1 MKKILILLLLFTP
14 NFLLANELEKILND
28 ANKYTVKIYNSTD
41 TPFIEDNYQPA
52 AGSGFLI
59 DKVNGLI
66 VTNAHVASYSPS
78 LNRVNFKYSDPI
90 KSKQVYIDP
99 EIDLAFLKIDPK
111 DIPKNAIEA
120 KLQCKND
127 YKQGSGVVAF
137 GHPAGKDFTITRGI
151 ISAIRY
157 ETDFFEAIQTDAAIN
172 RGNSGGPLINIST
185 GEIIG
190 ISSFGVEEN
199 QGLNFALPSYS
210 VCKVI
215 ELFKNKKDPSPLDLK
230 VIFSNNKE
238 QGKFLRISEIIK
250 TEDNPLRVGGEITE
264 IDGKKVENPTQ
275 LSNETRGKTNITLK
289 LIRENK
295 TIELKLSPKPKGSV
309 TERVGLIF
317 SNVIIGDK
325 GTSTSL
331 DINQRM
337 NNPQGNLVV
346 QNLRSGP
353 ASGKLRKFDVIQY
366 IDGKEFKTIQSLH
379 DYLKDKKEI
388 EIFFR
393 RPSLNEERKINFTDY
408 FDKIEVKDIKI
419 LKLIFIL
426 LGQIEFGLEIL
437 GQFF

>member
-1 MKKILILLLLFTP
+1 MKKILILLLLFNP
-14 NFLLANELEKILND
+14 NLLLANELEKILND
-28 ANKYTVKIYNSTD
+28 ANKYTVKISNSTD
-41 TPFIEDNYQPA
+41 TPFIEDNYSPS

-59 DKVNGLI
+59 DKANGLI

-111 DIPKNAIEA
+111 DIPKTAIEA

-190 ISSFGVEEN
+190 ISSFGVEDN

-210 VCKVI
+210 VCKII

-238 QGKFLRISEIIK
+238 QGKFLKISEIIK
-250 TEDNPLRVGGEITE
+250 TENNPLRVGDEIIE

-275 LSNETRGKTNITLK
+275 LSNETRGKANITLK

-393 RPSLNEERKINFTDY
+393 RPNLNEERKINFTDY

-419 LKLIFIL
+419 LKF
-426 LGQIEFGLEIL
+426 E
-437 GQFF
+437 

>member
-1 MKKILILLLLFTP
+1 MKKILILLLLF
-14 NFLLANELEKILND
+14 NSNLLLANELEKILND
-28 ANKYTVKIYNSTD
+28 ANKYTVKISNSTD
-41 TPFIEDNYQPA
+41 TPFIEDNYSPSS
-52 AGSGFLI
+52 GSGFLI
-59 DKVNGLI
+59 DKTNGLI

-111 DIPKNAIEA
+111 DIPKTAIEA

-190 ISSFGVEEN
+190 ISSFGVEDN

-210 VCKVI
+210 VCKII

-238 QGKFLRISEIIK
+238 QGKFLKISEIIK
-250 TEDNPLRVGGEITE
+250 TENNPLRVGDEIIE

-275 LSNETRGKTNITLK
+275 LSNETRGKANITLK

-393 RPSLNEERKINFTDY
+393 RPNLNEERKINFTDY

-419 LKLIFIL
+419 LKF
-426 LGQIEFGLEIL
+426 E
-437 GQFF
+437 

>member
-1 MKKILILLLLFTP
+1 MKKILILLLLF
-14 NFLLANELEKILND
+14 NSNLLLANELEKILND
-28 ANKYTVKIYNSTD
+28 ANKYTVKISNSTD
-41 TPFIEDNYQPA
+41 TPFIEDNYSPSS
-52 AGSGFLI
+52 GSGFLI
-59 DKVNGLI
+59 DKANGLI

-111 DIPKNAIEA
+111 DIPKTAIEA

-190 ISSFGVEEN
+190 ISSFGVEDN

-210 VCKVI
+210 VCKII

-238 QGKFLRISEIIK
+238 QGKFLKISEIIK
-250 TEDNPLRVGGEITE
+250 TENNPLRVGDEIIE

-275 LSNETRGKTNITLK
+275 LSNETRGKANITLK
-289 LIRENK
+289 LTRENK

-419 LKLIFIL
+419 LKF
-426 LGQIEFGLEIL
+426 E
-437 GQFF
+437 

>member
-1 MKKILILLLLFTP
+1 MIRFIIPFI
-14 NFLLANELEKILND
+14 FLLITSAKANELEKILND

-41 TPFIEDNYQPA
+41 TPFIEDSYSPA

-59 DKVNGLI
+59 DKANGLI

-111 DIPKNAIEA
+111 DIPKTAIEA

-210 VCKVI
+210 VCKII

-238 QGKFLRISEIIK
+238 QGKFLKISEILK
-250 TEDNPLRVGGEITE
+250 SENNPLRVGDEIIE

-419 LKLIFIL
+419 LKF
-426 LGQIEFGLEIL
+426 E
-437 GQFF
+437 

>member
-1 MKKILILLLLFTP
+1 MKRILILLLLF
-14 NFLLANELEKILND
+14 NSNLLLANELEKILND
-28 ANKYTVKIYNSTD
+28 ANKYTVKINNSTD
-41 TPFIEDNYQPA
+41 TPFIEDTYSPSS
-52 AGSGFLI
+52 GSGFLI
-59 DKVNGLI
+59 DKTLGLI
-66 VTNAHVASYSPS
+66 VTNAHVSSYSPS
-78 LNRVNFKYSDPI
+78 LNRINFKYSDPI

-99 EIDLAFLKIDPK
+99 EIDLAILKIDPK
-111 DIPKNAIEA
+111 DIPKTAIEA

-127 YKQGSGVVAF
+127 YKEGSGVVAF

-190 ISSFGVEEN
+190 ISSFGSEEN

-238 QGKFLRISEIIK
+238 QGKFLKISEILK
-250 TEDNPLRVGGEITE
+250 SENNPLKVGDEIIE
-264 IDGKKVENPTQ
+264 VDGKKVENPTQ

-317 SNVIIGDK
+317 SNIIVGNK
-325 GTSTSL
+325 GSSTSL

-337 NNPQGNLVV
+337 NNPQDNLVV

-353 ASGKLRKFDVIQY
+353 GSGKLRKFDVIQY

-393 RPSLNEERKINFTDY
+393 RPSLTEERKINNTDY

-419 LKLIFIL
+419 LKF
-426 LGQIEFGLEIL
+426 E
-437 GQFF
+437 

>member
-1 MKKILILLLLFTP
+1 MIKFIIPLI
-14 NFLLANELEKILND
+14 FLLITSAKANELEKILND

-41 TPFIEDNYQPA
+41 TPFIEDSYSPSS
-52 AGSGFLI
+52 GSGFLI
-59 DKVNGLI
+59 DKANGLI

-111 DIPKNAIEA
+111 DIPKTAIEA

-190 ISSFGVEEN
+190 ISSFGVEDN

-238 QGKFLRISEIIK
+238 QGKFLKISEIIK
-250 TEDNPLRVGGEITE
+250 SENNPLRVGDEIIE

-289 LIRENK
+289 LTRENK

-419 LKLIFIL
+419 LKF
-426 LGQIEFGLEIL
+426 E
-437 GQFF
+437 

>member
-1 MKKILILLLLFTP
+1 MKKILILLLILNP
-14 NFLLANELEKILND
+14 NFLLANELEKILKD

-41 TPFIEDNYQPA
+41 TPFIEDSYSPS

-59 DKVNGLI
+59 DKTNGLI

-99 EIDLAFLKIDPK
+99 EIDLAFLQIDPK
-111 DIPKNAIEA
+111 DIPKTAIEA

-151 ISAIRY
+151 ISAVRY

-210 VCKVI
+210 VCKII

-238 QGKFLRISEIIK
+238 QGKFLKISELLK
-250 TEDNPLRVGGEITE
+250 SENNPLKVGDEIIE

-317 SNVIIGDK
+317 SNVIIGEK
-325 GTSTSL
+325 GSSTNL

-366 IDGKEFKTIQSLH
+366 IDGKEFKTIQLLH

-419 LKLIFIL
+419 LKF
-426 LGQIEFGLEIL
+426 E
-437 GQFF
+437 

>member
-1 MKKILILLLLFTP
+1 MYKSLFVLILSGMLLLVSGTR
-14 NFLLANELEKILND
+14 ANELEKILND
-28 ANKYTVKIYNSTD
+28 ANKYTVKISNSTD

-59 DKVNGLI
+59 DKANGLI

-127 YKQGSGVVAF
+127 YKQGLGVVAF

-190 ISSFGVEEN
+190 ISSFGVEDN

-238 QGKFLRISEIIK
+238 QGKFLRISEILK
-250 TEDNPLRVGGEITE
+250 SENNPLRVGDEIIE

-309 TERVGLIF
+309 TERIGLIF
-317 SNVIIGDK
+317 SNIIIGNK
-325 GTSTSL
+325 GSSTSL

-353 ASGKLRKFDVIQY
+353 GSGKLRKFDVIQY

-393 RPSLNEERKINFTDY
+393 RPNLNEERKINFTDY

-419 LKLIFIL
+419 LKF
-426 LGQIEFGLEIL
+426 E
-437 GQFF
+437 

>member
-1 MKKILILLLLFTP
+1 MKKILVLLLLFSP

-59 DKVNGLI
+59 DKANGLI

-250 TEDNPLRVGGEITE
+250 SENNPLKVGDEIIE

-337 NNPQGNLVV
+337 NNPLGNLVV

-393 RPSLNEERKINFTDY
+393 RPTLNEERKISFTDY
-408 FDKIEVKDIKI
+408 FDKIEIKDIKI
-419 LKLIFIL
+419 LKF
-426 LGQIEFGLEIL
+426 E
-437 GQFF
+437 

>member
-1 MKKILILLLLFTP
+1 MKKILILLLLF
-14 NFLLANELEKILND
+14 NSNLLLANELEKILND
-28 ANKYTVKIYNSTD
+28 ANKYTVKISNSTD
-41 TPFIEDNYQPA
+41 TPFIEDNYSPSS
-52 AGSGFLI
+52 GSGFLI
-59 DKVNGLI
+59 DKANGLI

-111 DIPKNAIEA
+111 DIPKTAIEA

-190 ISSFGVEEN
+190 ISSFGVEDN

-210 VCKVI
+210 VCKII

-238 QGKFLRISEIIK
+238 QGKFLKISEIIK
-250 TEDNPLRVGGEITE
+250 SENNPLRVGDEIIE

-366 IDGKEFKTIQSLH
+366 IDGKDFKTIQSLH

-419 LKLIFIL
+419 LKF
-426 LGQIEFGLEIL
+426 E
-437 GQFF
+437 

>member
-1 MKKILILLLLFTP
+1 MIRFIIPLI
-14 NFLLANELEKILND
+14 FLLITSAKANELERILD
-28 ANKYTVKIYNSTD
+28 QANKYTVKIYNSTD
-41 TPFIEDNYQPA
+41 TPFIEDSYSPS

-59 DKVNGLI
+59 DKTNGLI

-99 EIDLAFLKIDPK
+99 EIDLAFLQIDPK
-111 DIPKNAIEA
+111 DIPKAAIEA

-127 YKQGSGVVAF
+127 YKPGSGVVAF

-151 ISAIRY
+151 ISAVRY

-210 VCKVI
+210 VCKII

-238 QGKFLRISEIIK
+238 QGKFLRISEVLNKQSLLKVGDEIL
-250 TEDNPLRVGGEITE
+250 EVDN
-264 IDGKKVENPTQ
+264 KKVENPTQ
-275 LSNETRGKTNITLK
+275 LSNEARGKSNITVKIL
-289 LIRENK
+289 RDNK
-295 TIELKLSPKPKGSV
+295 QQELKLQLKSRGSV
-309 TERVGLIF
+309 TERAGLIF
-317 SNVIIGDK
+317 SNIVIGDK
-325 GTSTSL
+325 SSSTSGV
-331 DINQRM
+331 INQKM
-337 NNPQGNLVV
+337 NNPDSNLVV

-353 ASGKLRKFDVIQY
+353 GSGKLRKFDVINY
-366 IDGKEFKTIQSLH
+366 IDGKEFKTAQSLH

-388 EIFFR
+388 EVFFR
-393 RPSLNEERKINFTDY
+393 RPSLNEERKITFTNFHE
-408 FDKIEVKDIKI
+408 KIEVKDVKM
-419 LKLIFIL
+419 LRF
-426 LGQIEFGLEIL
+426 E
-437 GQFF
+437 